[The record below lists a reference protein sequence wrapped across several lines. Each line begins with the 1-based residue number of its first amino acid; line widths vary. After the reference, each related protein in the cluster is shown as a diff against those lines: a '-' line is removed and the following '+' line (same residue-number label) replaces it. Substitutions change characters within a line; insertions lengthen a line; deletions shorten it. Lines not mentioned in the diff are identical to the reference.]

1 VTSLILQLDD
11 RYKIT
16 TDSSRMNLQLE
27 RLETVEDRKN
37 GGTKEE
43 WKLLGYFGLSL
54 RALLRRYTDEKLIE
68 METTTMKAVLVK
80 LSEINQTIDNVVKRE
95 NIVFDV
101 KDNDQ

>member
-43 WKLLGYFGLSL
+43 WKLLGYYGHSL
-54 RALLRRYTDEKLIE
+54 KALLRRYVDEVLLE
-68 METTTMKAVLVK
+68 METTTMKTVLEK
-80 LSEINQTIDNVVKRE
+80 LNEINQTIDRVVKRE
-95 NIVFDV
+95 NIVFNV

>member
-16 TDSSRMNLQLE
+16 TDSSKMNLQLE
-27 RLETVEDRKN
+27 RLEQVEDRKN

-43 WKLLGYFGLSL
+43 WKLIGYFGHSL
-54 RALLRRYTDEKLIE
+54 RALLKRYTDEVLLE
-68 METTTMKAVLVK
+68 LETTTMKSVLDK
-80 LSEINQTIDNVVKRE
+80 LHEINQTIDNVVKRE